1 MIRFVVRGFYGTKNV
16 NKDLHIFEQCIHE
29 LTVSIT
35 LQSGWTKKQNI
46 SGRKRGTIFFS
57 IFLLIKQKVKIIF
70 KNPRTVNG

>member
-35 LQSGWTKKQNI
+35 LQSGWTKKQSI
-46 SGRKRGTIFFS
+46 SGRRRGK
-57 IFLLIKQKVKIIF
+57 FLCFCFDKAKS
-70 KNPRTVNG
+70 KNNF